1 MHQCPRCG
9 GRGVVPQGSS
19 YISCPE
25 CLTPEKF
32 LKAIEK
38 AIRECKHE
46 QKKDKLAALEA
57 VQSFLPEYPVMALL
71 EAEAHNLNPKFVSMM
86 QHSFAVRT
94 FADRKYLAE
103 ALTVQ
108 DAGDKIEQTNDGYDQ
123 DSKKT

>member
-9 GRGVVPQGSS
+9 GRGVVSQGDS

-32 LKAIEK
+32 LKAIDK

-46 QKKDKLAALEA
+46 NKKEKLAALEA
-57 VQSFLPEYPVMALL
+57 VKSFLPEYPVMALL
-71 EAEAHNLNPKFVSMM
+71 EAEARNLNPKFVRML
-86 QHSFAVRT
+86 QQSFGVRA
-94 FADRKYLAE
+94 FADQKYLGE

-108 DAGDKIEQTNDGYDQ
+108 ETGGKIEQTNDGSSQ
-123 DSKKT
+123 EPKKN